1 MKKWAEFAPMNC
13 LHKFN
18 LVEAERQRRCGDK
31 LAAVNYYDLA
41 IQGAKE
47 NGYIREEALA
57 NELAAKFYLDWGKE
71 RIAQEYLIAAYY
83 GYARWGTRAK
93 TLVLETN
100 YPKLL
105 APILQQVETP
115 LNTRETLTL
124 STISSHGTSSSSIS
138 AALDLISVLKASQTL
153 SQEIELEKLLVTLL
167 QVVIENAGAD
177 KCALILQKD
186 NCLWVEAV
194 MQVGQAPLIL
204 STALENSQTIPI
216 SLINAVKRN
225 LQSII
230 IPDASAEVSLTSD
243 RYIQQYQPKSL
254 LCTPILHQGKLL
266 GILYLENSLTA
277 AAFPGDRLE
286 VINLLCTQAA
296 ISLENARLYQQ
307 AQDALTHLQN
317 TQLQLVQSEKMSA
330 LGNLVAGVAHEINNP
345 VGFIAG
351 NLKPATN
358 FIQDLLALI
367 DLYQIK
373 LPNPDAELAD
383 KIAEIDLDYLR
394 KDLPKLIGS
403 MNLGV
408 ERIRNIST
416 SLRTFS
422 RADKDYKV
430 SFNLHEGL
438 DSTLLILK
446 HRLKANEY
454 RPEITVIKH
463 YGDLPLVKCFAGQLN
478 QVFMNIL
485 ANAIDALEESN
496 RGKTIPDFKLH
507 PNQITISTQ
516 IVPDDNVAIRIGDNG
531 LGMSEEVK
539 QRAFDHLFTTK
550 PVGHG
555 TGLGLAIAHQIIME
569 KHQGTIAF
577 NSKLGQGTEFII
589 TLPINGTE

>member
-1 MKKWAEFAPMNC
+1 
-13 LHKFN
+13 
-18 LVEAERQRRCGDK
+18 
-31 LAAVNYYDLA
+31 
-41 IQGAKE
+41 
-47 NGYIREEALA
+47 
-57 NELAAKFYLDWGKE
+57 
-71 RIAQEYLIAAYY
+71 
-83 GYARWGTRAK
+83 
-93 TLVLETN
+93 
-100 YPKLL
+100 
-105 APILQQVETP
+105 
-115 LNTRETLTL
+115 
-124 STISSHGTSSSSIS
+124 
-138 AALDLISVLKASQTL
+138 
-153 SQEIELEKLLVTLL
+153 
-167 QVVIENAGAD
+167 
-177 KCALILQKD
+177 
-186 NCLWVEAV
+186 
-194 MQVGQAPLIL
+194 
-204 STALENSQTIPI
+204 
-216 SLINAVKRN
+216 
-225 LQSII
+225 
-230 IPDASAEVSLTSD
+230 
-243 RYIQQYQPKSL
+243 
-254 LCTPILHQGKLL
+254 
-266 GILYLENSLTA
+266 
-277 AAFPGDRLE
+277 
-286 VINLLCTQAA
+286 
-296 ISLENARLYQQ
+296 
-307 AQDALTHLQN
+307 
-317 TQLQLVQSEKMSA
+317 
-330 LGNLVAGVAHEINNP
+330 

-351 NLKPATN
+351 NLKPAAN

-373 LPNPDAELAD
+373 LPNPDPELAD

-496 RGKTIPDFKLH
+496 RGKSIPDFKLH

-555 TGLGLAIAHQIIME
+555 TGLGLAIAYQIIVE

-577 NSKLGQGTEFII
+577 NSELGQGTEFII